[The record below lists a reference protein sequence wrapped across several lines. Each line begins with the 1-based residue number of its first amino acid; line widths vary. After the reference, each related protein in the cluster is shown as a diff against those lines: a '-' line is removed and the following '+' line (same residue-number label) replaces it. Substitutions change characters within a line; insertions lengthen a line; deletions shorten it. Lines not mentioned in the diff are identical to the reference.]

1 MKAILN
7 LKRIGVAG
15 LFILIATLL
24 GLQILASG
32 QISSE
37 SSATNA
43 TSAKQSNTTL
53 EVTYSINSLGVVE
66 VIESWKEMKMRDG
79 IFHYFSATKENG
91 IIPVRVENGKFTINF
106 ATRSYLRREEGRV
119 YFATPD
125 FYYEDSPLD
134 ITVRLHFPENLSY
147 INSNVPPTSIEANT
161 IKWELKDVV
170 HKILYV
176 EFDQVSPFSAP
187 DYPTGPAWQVDPAT
201 LPELTADDIPHAP
214 DEVLK
219 EFEVIIKMM
228 SAEKGVDPDLIRV
241 LRKTLSK
248 FYYMFA
254 VYGLVKDFK
263 PEGTKEK

>member
-7 LKRIGVAG
+7 LKRMGFVVPFVLAWA
-15 LFILIATLL
+15 LLCVQTLAL
-24 GLQILASG
+24 GQS
-32 QISSE
+32 SSE
-37 SSATNA
+37 SSATGA
-43 TSAKQSNTTL
+43 TTEKQANTIL
-53 EVTYSINSLGVVE
+53 EATYSINSLGVVE
-66 VIESWKEMKMRDG
+66 VIESWKGMRMKEG

-91 IIPVRVENGKFTINF
+91 IIPVRVEDGKFTINF
-106 ATRSYLRREEGRV
+106 ATRSYLKREEGRV

-134 ITVRLHFPENLSY
+134 VTVRLHFPENLSY
-147 INSNVPPTSIEANT
+147 ISANVPPTSIDSNT
-161 IKWELKDVV
+161 IRWELKDVV
-170 HKILYV
+170 HKIIYV
-176 EFDQVSPFSAP
+176 EFEQISPFSAP
-187 DYPTGPAWQVDPAT
+187 EYPSGPMWQVDPAT
-201 LPELTADDIPHAP
+201 LPELTADDIPRSP

-228 SAEKGVDPDLIRV
+228 SAEKGVDPDLIKA